1 MMVPR
6 PTVRFRLTL
15 LYGSLFLLAG
25 VVLIAVTHVLYRDA
39 LDKGE
44 VSEKQQFYAEAAVK
58 EAFGERLP
66 SGGRLQEFRSRDGRT
81 IYKFVQDVHAKAVSD
96 AVDDAVDDALREQL
110 VQSGIALGATTVVAL
125 LLGWFVAGRVLRPVQ
140 RITETARAS
149 SETDLHHRVALQG
162 PEDELK
168 ELADTLD
175 SLLDS
180 LERAFGSQ
188 RAFSANVS
196 HELRTPLAVLRA
208 EAEIKLAD
216 PDATAAER
224 DFARRILDSTEQGE
238 RTVDGLL
245 ALARSQGGLLSR
257 TEIDLAELTGDVVGD
272 LAASAGE
279 IELTLD
285 LGDATARGDRALL
298 ERLVANLVENAI
310 RHNVPG
316 GWVRVE
322 VAGEDGEAVLRIGNS
337 GPRLTAEEVD
347 GLFQPFVQR
356 REPDAARGGLGL
368 GLSIVSAIVQSHAG
382 TITARA
388 RRDGGLDIEVRL
400 PAEGSRGAG

>member
-1 MMVPR
+1 MRLPR
-6 PTVRFRLTL
+6 PTIRIRLTL
-15 LYGSLFLLAG
+15 LYGFLFLLAG
-25 VVLIAVTHVLYRDA
+25 IVLIAIAHLLYRDA
-39 LDKGE
+39 LEGDDL
-44 VSEKQQFYAEAAVK
+44 VAKQAFYAEEQVR

-66 SGGRLQEFRSRDGRT
+66 SGRVLREFTARDGRT
-81 IYKFVQDVHAKAVSD
+81 IYKFVEDVHAKAVD
-96 AVDDAVDDALREQL
+96 EAVDDALSEQL
-110 VQSGIALGATTVVAL
+110 VQSGVALGVTTVGAL
-125 LLGWFVAGRVLRPVQ
+125 LLGWLVAGRVLRPVQ

-149 SETDLHHRVALQG
+149 SESDLHHRVALQG
-162 PEDELK
+162 PDDELK

-180 LERAFGSQ
+180 LERAFNSQ

-257 TEIDLAELTGDVVGD
+257 TEVDLAELTGDVVGE
-272 LAASAGE
+272 LAASASD

-298 ERLVANLVENAI
+298 ERLIANLVENAI

-337 GPRLTAEEVD
+337 GLRLTAGEVD

-356 REPDAARGGLGL
+356 QEPGAARGGLGL
-368 GLSIVSAIVQSHAG
+368 GLSVVSAIVQSHAG

-400 PAEGSRGAG
+400 SAEGSRGAG

>member
-1 MMVPR
+1 MRLPR
-6 PTVRFRLTL
+6 PTIRIRLTL
-15 LYGSLFLLAG
+15 LYGFLFLLAG
-25 VVLIAVTHVLYRDA
+25 IVLIAIAHLLYRDA
-39 LDKGE
+39 LEGDDL
-44 VSEKQQFYAEAAVK
+44 VAKQAFYAEEQVR

-66 SGGRLQEFRSRDGRT
+66 SGRVLRDFTARDGRT
-81 IYKFVQDVHAKAVSD
+81 IYKFVEDVHAKAVD
-96 AVDDAVDDALREQL
+96 EAVDDALSEQI
-110 VQSGIALGATTVVAL
+110 VQSGVALGVTTVGAL
-125 LLGWFVAGRVLRPVQ
+125 LLGWLVAGRVLRPVQ

-149 SETDLHHRVALQG
+149 SESDLHHRVALQG
-162 PEDELK
+162 PDDELK

-180 LERAFGSQ
+180 LERAFNSQ
-188 RAFSANVS
+188 RSFSANVS

-245 ALARSQGGLLSR
+245 TLARSQSGLLSR
-257 TEIDLAELTGDVVGD
+257 TEVDLAELTGDVVGD
-272 LAASAGE
+272 LAASAGD

-337 GPRLTAEEVD
+337 GPRLTAGEVD

-356 REPDAARGGLGL
+356 REPGAARGGLGL
-368 GLSIVSAIVQSHAG
+368 GLSVVSAIVQSHAG
-382 TITARA
+382 TTTARA

-400 PAEGSRGAG
+400 PAEGSRGGA

>member
-25 VVLIAVTHVLYRDA
+25 IILIAVTHFLYRDA
-39 LDKGE
+39 LEGDDL
-44 VSEKQQFYAEAAVK
+44 VAKQAFYAEEQVK

-66 SGGRLQEFRSRDGRT
+66 GGRVLRDFTARDGRT
-81 IYKFVQDVHAKAVSD
+81 IYKFVEDVHAKAV
-96 AVDDAVDDALREQL
+96 AEAVDDALREQL

-149 SETDLHHRVALQG
+149 SESDLHHRVSLQG
-162 PEDELK
+162 PDDELK

-245 ALARSQGGLLSR
+245 ALARSQSGLLSR
-257 TEIDLAELTGDVVGD
+257 TEVDLAELTGDVVGD

-279 IELTLD
+279 IGLTLD
-285 LGDATARGDRALL
+285 LDDATARGDRALL
-298 ERLVANLVENAI
+298 ERLIANLVENAI

-316 GWVRVE
+316 GWVRVD
-322 VAGEDGEAVLRIGNS
+322 VAGEGGEAVLRISNS

>member
-1 MMVPR
+1 MRLPR
-6 PTVRFRLTL
+6 PTIRIRLTL
-15 LYGSLFLLAG
+15 LYGFLFLLAG
-25 VVLIAVTHVLYRDA
+25 IVLIAIAHLLYRDA
-39 LDKGE
+39 LEGDDL
-44 VSEKQQFYAEAAVK
+44 VAKQAFYAEEQVK

-66 SGGRLQEFRSRDGRT
+66 SGRVLREFTARDGRT
-81 IYKFVQDVHAKAVSD
+81 IYKFVEDIHAKAVD
-96 AVDDAVDDALREQL
+96 EAVDDALSEQL
-110 VQSGIALGATTVVAL
+110 VQSGVALGVTTVGAL
-125 LLGWFVAGRVLRPVQ
+125 LLGWLVAGRVLRPVQ

-149 SETDLHHRVALQG
+149 SESDLHHRVALQG
-162 PEDELK
+162 PDDELK

-175 SLLDS
+175 SLLEA
-180 LERAFGSQ
+180 LERAFNSQ

-245 ALARSQGGLLSR
+245 ALARSQSGLLSR
-257 TEIDLAELTGDVVGD
+257 TEVDLAELTGDVVGD
-272 LAASAGE
+272 LAASAGD

-322 VAGEDGEAVLRIGNS
+322 VAGEDGEALLRIGNS
-337 GPRLTAEEVD
+337 GPRLTAGDVD

-356 REPDAARGGLGL
+356 QEPGAARGGLGL
-368 GLSIVSAIVQSHAG
+368 GLSVVSAIVQSHAG

-400 PAEGSRGAG
+400 SAEGSGGGA